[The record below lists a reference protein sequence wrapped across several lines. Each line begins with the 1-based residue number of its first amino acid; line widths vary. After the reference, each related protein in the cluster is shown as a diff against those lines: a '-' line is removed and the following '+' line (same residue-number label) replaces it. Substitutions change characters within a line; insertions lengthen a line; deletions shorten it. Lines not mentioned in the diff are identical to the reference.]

1 MEKMLK
7 RNEIIAYALDFAS
20 YLLSKLENGEIN
32 RIILHGSVARGDF
45 DEESDIDLFI
55 DINDIKFEKRIAKLL
70 ENYYKTNS
78 YKEWELKGLT
88 NEISLISGK
97 LDSDEWKDLKRAIM
111 NTGIMLYG
119 KYKSDIENIKPD
131 SKRVSIFRKIFGFK
145 IGKKKYPG
153 MAEKINAIQLGK
165 GDILVPIEHTL
176 ELKKFFQEKKV

>member
-88 NEISLISGK
+88 NEISI
-97 LDSDEWKDLKRAIM
+97 I
-111 NTGIMLYG
+111 
-119 KYKSDIENIKPD
+119 
-131 SKRVSIFRKIFGFK
+131 
-145 IGKKKYPG
+145 
-153 MAEKINAIQLGK
+153 LGK
-165 GDILVPIEHTL
+165 TL
-176 ELKKFFQEKKV
+176 KEQL